1 VEKESLRKMS
11 EIEDAAHLAR
21 MKARADA
28 EFYTAVKLAEA
39 NKLKLTP
46 EYLEQI
52 KYSSIASNTKIFFGP
67 NIPSV
72 FLDSKIF
79 SQPSSVDSAAKDQ
92 QSEEDT
98 MESKGP

>member
-39 NKLKLTP
+39 NKV
-46 EYLEQI
+46 
-52 KYSSIASNTKIFFGP
+52 
-67 NIPSV
+67 PSRGMK
-72 FLDSKIF
+72 F
-79 SQPSSVDSAAKDQ
+79 P
-92 QSEEDT
+92 
-98 MESKGP
+98 